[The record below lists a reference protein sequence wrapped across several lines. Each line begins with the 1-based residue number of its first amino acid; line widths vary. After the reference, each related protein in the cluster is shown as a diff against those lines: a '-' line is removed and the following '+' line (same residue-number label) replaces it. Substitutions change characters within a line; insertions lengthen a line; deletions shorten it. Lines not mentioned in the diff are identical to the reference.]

1 MREVLLLCWRDTGHP
16 QGGGSERYLEQVG
29 AGLAARGIS
38 VTFRTAAYP
47 GAPREE
53 VVDGIRIS
61 RGGGRF
67 TVYPRAL
74 AAIAAGRLGYG
85 PLKGLAPDAVIDTQ
99 NGIPFFARLVAG
111 APCTVLVHH
120 CHREQWPV
128 AGRLVGRIGWW
139 VESRLSPR
147 LHRRNQYLTVSL
159 PSAEELDTLGVDRG
173 RVAVV
178 RNGVDPVPAEV
189 PVGDADTRTTHP
201 SICVLSRLVPHKQ
214 IEDALTAV
222 ATLRDS
228 IPGLRLDVVGGGWW
242 EQNLRQSAAAL
253 GIADA
258 VTFHGHVPE
267 DRKHGLLARAWVHVM
282 PSRKEGWGLAVIEAA
297 QHGVPTVGY
306 RSSRGLTDS
315 IVDGVTGLVVGGDT
329 VGNGDDVAAL
339 TAAVEGLLLDAEH
352 RTELGE
358 KARARAREFSWAQT
372 AAGVHRVLAESAAGR
387 PVSGLIGTDREGAP
401 GAENLLVSDGAGLPG
416 ADPARAQG
424 AAYATDRAAG

>member
-38 VTFRTAAYP
+38 VTLRTASYP

-74 AAIAAGRLGYG
+74 AAIAAGRFGFG
-85 PLKGLAPDAVIDTQ
+85 PLRGLAPDAVIDTQ

-111 APCTVLVHH
+111 APSTVLVHH

-147 LHRRNQYLTVSL
+147 LHRGNQYLTVSL
-159 PSAEELDTLGVDRG
+159 PSAEELDALGVDRG

-178 RNGVDPVPAEV
+178 RNGVDPVPATA
-189 PVGDADTRTTHP
+189 PVGDAGTRTAHP

-222 ATLRDS
+222 ATLRDR
-228 IPGLRLDVVGGGWW
+228 IPALHLDVIGGGWW
-242 EQNLRQSAAAL
+242 EENLRACAADL

-258 VTFHGHVPE
+258 VTFHGHVSE
-267 DRKHGLLARAWVHVM
+267 HRKHELLSRAWVHVM

-315 IVDGVTGLVVGGDT
+315 IVDGVTGLVVGA
-329 VGNGDDVAAL
+329 DVADPADNAEDVTAL
-339 TAAVEGLLLDAEH
+339 TDAVEELLLDAEH

-358 KARARAREFSWAQT
+358 KARSRAREFSWSQT

-387 PVSGLIGTDREGAP
+387 HVSGLIG
-401 GAENLLVSDGAGLPG
+401 
-416 ADPARAQG
+416 ADPAAMPD
-424 AAYATDRAAG
+424 AEYATESAAR